1 MLRVSRTEIKTAN
14 ESSFRKVFVK
24 ETKGVMVMRTLNLIA
39 VSVLCATTLVAQ
51 GPRALERGEGHR
63 GRGMRGPGM
72 HSEALNSYLNLTEQ
86 QVAELKT
93 ARQTSREE
101 SRPIMQ
107 ALREKGQALREE
119 MRMESPNPGVIG
131 DLTVEVK
138 DLRDQLKAA
147 RTAQRNQLL
156 GLLTEEQR
164 GQVEELERVMEEL
177 ERVISLQ
184 AAAHQAAAMNFIEG
198 PERSPGMRGGRGGK
212 GRPGFGPRGRMRGP
226 GPGGPSGGPP
236 EGAAPILLD

>member
-14 ESSFRKVFVK
+14 NTGFRKVFVK
-24 ETKGVMVMRTLNLIA
+24 ETKVVMVMRTLNLIA

-86 QVAELKT
+86 QVVDLKT
-93 ARQTSREE
+93 ARQASREE

-107 ALREKGQALREE
+107 ALREKGRALREE

-138 DLRDQLKAA
+138 DLRNQLKAA
-147 RTAQRNQLL
+147 RTAQRGELL
-156 GLLTEEQR
+156 GLLNEEQR
-164 GQVEELERVMEEL
+164 AQVEELERVM
-177 ERVISLQ
+177 SLQ

-198 PERSPGMRGGRGGK
+198 PERGPGMRGGFGGRGGK
-212 GRPGFGPRGRMRGP
+212 GRPGFGPRGRMHGP

>member
-1 MLRVSRTEIKTAN
+1 MAKT
-14 ESSFRKVFVK
+14 V
-24 ETKGVMVMRTLNLIA
+24 I
-39 VSVLCATTLVAQ
+39 LV
-51 GPRALERGEGHR
+51 
-63 GRGMRGPGM
+63 
-72 HSEALNSYLNLTEQ
+72 NSYLNLTEQ

-164 GQVEELERVMEEL
+164 GQVEELERV
-177 ERVISLQ
+177 ISLQ

>member
-1 MLRVSRTEIKTAN
+1 
-14 ESSFRKVFVK
+14 
-24 ETKGVMVMRTLNLIA
+24 MRTLNLIA

-51 GPRALERGEGHR
+51 GPGALERGEGHR

-119 MRMESPNPGVIG
+119 MRMES
-131 DLTVEVK
+131 LTLV
-138 DLRDQLKAA
+138 
-147 RTAQRNQLL
+147 
-156 GLLTEEQR
+156 
-164 GQVEELERVMEEL
+164 
-177 ERVISLQ
+177 
-184 AAAHQAAAMNFIEG
+184 
-198 PERSPGMRGGRGGK
+198 
-212 GRPGFGPRGRMRGP
+212 
-226 GPGGPSGGPP
+226 
-236 EGAAPILLD
+236 

>member
-164 GQVEELERVMEEL
+164 GQVEELERV
-177 ERVISLQ
+177 ISLQ